1 MPGAET
7 YTATVALWI
16 MLGLMVERLT
26 FMFYF
31 FLFTNT

>member
-1 MPGAET
+1 MHGAET
-7 YTATVALWI
+7 YTTADALWM
-16 MLGLMVERLT
+16 MLGLMVECLT

>member
-7 YTATVALWI
+7 YTSSVALG
-16 MLGLMVERLT
+16 MTLGLMVERLT